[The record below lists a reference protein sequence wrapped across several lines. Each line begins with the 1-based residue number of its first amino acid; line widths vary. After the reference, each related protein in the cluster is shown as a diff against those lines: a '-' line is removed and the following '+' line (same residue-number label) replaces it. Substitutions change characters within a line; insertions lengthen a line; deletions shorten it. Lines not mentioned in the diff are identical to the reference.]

1 MTEVALSYRLFQVV
15 KYATFFL
22 LSLNIGFFF
31 AEELATA
38 RLTTQATGEGAL
50 SFQLFSATLDTIAW
64 VVLLILFELETRNSV
79 RRSNAQWNRPAL
91 RACR

>member
-1 MTEVALSYRLFQVV
+1 MTEVALGYRVFQVV

-38 RLTTQATGEGAL
+38 RLTTQATGEAFL
-50 SFQLFSATLDTIAW
+50 SFQLFSATLC
-64 VVLLILFELETRNSV
+64 LLYTSDAADE
-79 RRSNAQWNRPAL
+79 
-91 RACR
+91 